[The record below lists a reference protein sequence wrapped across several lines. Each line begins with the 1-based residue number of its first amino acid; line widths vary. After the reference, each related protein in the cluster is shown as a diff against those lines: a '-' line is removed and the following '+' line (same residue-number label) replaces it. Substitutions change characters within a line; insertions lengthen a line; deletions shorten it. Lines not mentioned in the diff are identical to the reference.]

1 MKHKARSR
9 SVSRRLFQ
17 YFLKGLLVCG
27 PVVIT
32 GYIIVKLWQWTDN
45 LIPLPFT
52 IPGIGFLLVITV
64 ITVVGYVGSG
74 VISKPVFDLMD
85 DTLSKTP
92 GLNKLYNIVKD
103 MVEAMVGD
111 KRSFKEPVMVEMG
124 TEGLCKLGFVTQKDL
139 SAIEVDGYVAVYFP
153 HAYAISGDLFL
164 VKTEKLKP
172 VHSKKP
178 VLPFIMSGGV
188 ADMNEE

>member
-1 MKHKARSR
+1 M
-9 SVSRRLFQ
+9 Q

-32 GYIIVKLWQWTDN
+32 AYIVIKLWQWTDN
-45 LIPLPFT
+45 LIPLP
-52 IPGIGFLLVITV
+52 IHVPGLSFLLVISA
-64 ITVVGYVGSG
+64 ITLVGYVGSG
-74 VISKPVFDLMD
+74 VISKPVFDLLD
-85 DTLSKTP
+85 DTLSRTP

-124 TEGLCKLGFVTQKDL
+124 PDGMCKLGFVTQKDL
-139 SAIEVDGYVAVYFP
+139 SAIEIDGYVAVYFP

-164 VKTEKLKP
+164 VKIEKLKS

-188 ADMNEE
+188 ADLNEE